1 MLNGPFKSAAVAT
14 FAMFVACAASGA
26 IAAEQSKT
34 MAPPPP
40 GVKHWPVVKEGTTV
54 RISQHVYVIPDE
66 HVPQVPNVGI
76 VVGSKATLVV
86 DPGMGLLSGQ
96 AVAREVAKVS
106 RNTEVYIVNT
116 HFHPEHT
123 TGDAAFPQ
131 AKILRP
137 AAQQQDVEEMG
148 MKWVGTFASRS
159 PEMAEILKGA
169 SFRKADEVFEKEK
182 TLDLGGVRVRLLR
195 LGPGHTRGDTV
206 FFVEGD
212 GVLFSGDLA
221 MRNIFPA
228 FATPQSSART
238 WLTSLDEL
246 DRLKATRVVPAHG
259 DITDPSVVDAYR
271 GFLKAL
277 QVRVGE
283 LKREGKSAD
292 DTAVQ
297 LRGEFA
303 AKYPNWAQP
312 IRVHPAVTVIYK
324 ELP

>member
-1 MLNGPFKSAAVAT
+1 
-14 FAMFVACAASGA
+14 
-26 IAAEQSKT
+26 
-34 MAPPPP
+34 
-40 GVKHWPVVKEGTTV
+40 
-54 RISQHVYVIPDE
+54 
-66 HVPQVPNVGI
+66 
-76 VVGSKATLVV
+76 
-86 DPGMGLLSGQ
+86 MGLLSGE
-96 AVAREVAKVS
+96 AIAREVAKIS
-106 RNTEVYIVNT
+106 KNADVYIVNT

-123 TGDAAFPQ
+123 TGDAAFPKARIIRAQ
-131 AKILRP
+131 
-137 AAQQQDVEEMG
+137 AQQQDVEEMG
-148 MKWVGTFASRS
+148 MKWVGTFAARS
-159 PEMAEILKGA
+159 PEMAEILQGA
-169 SFRKADEVFEKEK
+169 TFRKPSEVFEKEK
-182 TLDLGGVRVRLLR
+182 TLDLGGVRVRLIR
-195 LGPGHTRGDTV
+195 MGPAHTRGDTA

-246 DRLKATRVVPAHG
+246 DKLKATRVVPAHG
-259 DITDPSVVDAYR
+259 DITDASVVDAYR

-292 DTAVQ
+292 DTAVE

-303 AKYPNWAQP
+303 KKYPGWAQP
-312 IRVHPAVTVIYK
+312 IRVHPAATVIYK

>member
-1 MLNGPFKSAAVAT
+1 M
-14 FAMFVACAASGA
+14 FAACATVTSL
-26 IAAEQSKT
+26 AAAQGGVT

-40 GVKHWPVVKEGTTV
+40 GTVHWPVVKEGKTV
-54 RISQHVYVIPDE
+54 KISQHVYVIPDE

-76 VVGSKATLVV
+76 IVGSKATLVV
-86 DPGMGLLSGQ
+86 DPGMGLRSGE

-106 RNTEVYIVNT
+106 SNAQVYIVNT

-123 TGDAAFPQ
+123 TGDAAFPK
-131 AKILRP
+131 ARIVRA

-148 MKWVGTFASRS
+148 MKWVGTFAQRS
-159 PEMAEILKGA
+159 KEMAEVLKGA
-169 SFRKADEVFEKEK
+169 TFRKPDEVFEKEK
-182 TLDLGGVRVRLLR
+182 TVDLGGVRVRLIR
-195 LGPGHTRGDTV
+195 MGPGHTRGDTAI
-206 FFVEGD
+206 FVEGD
-212 GVLFSGDLA
+212 GILFSGDLA

-228 FATPQSSART
+228 FSTPQSSART

-259 DITDPSVVDAYR
+259 DMTDPSVVDAYR

-283 LKREGKSAD
+283 LKRDGKSAD

-297 LRGEFA
+297 LRNEFKE
-303 AKYPNWAQP
+303 KYPTWAQP
-312 IRVHPAVTVIYK
+312 IRVHPAATVIYA